1 MPRVFLSRLAR
12 VAWLAATALVGL
24 GACNGPPR
32 ISLGAAASATTPRDG
47 STALPDASAPDG
59 PADAP
64 EGTTDAPALPVF
76 YLSPTGDNGN
86 PGTRERPWR
95 TFVFALRL
103 LSPGATLVLLDG
115 TYDGGT
121 SGYFNARCDVTG
133 NNTPDGTAA
142 APVTVRAE
150 HPRAAWLRGDASGPP
165 FYMDNCD
172 YWTIEGLRLTSD
184 DFANAPDTAD
194 AGSVVFLGPANH
206 HVILRRLL
214 ASHPNRYKHSH
225 VVRIGDGSQDI
236 LVEECEVYD
245 FHHNAFETTRTDG
258 VIFRR
263 NYVNARTTE
272 SSKDLAGGYAS
283 VDPARGDYGFLLE
296 ETRFALVENNIVE
309 NTYAGFGIVG
319 RYTGFPADQPMPAN
333 DPIDFNRLLGNV
345 VNQASTYGI
354 RLESRCAANQVP
366 CTESVRIVQNTELT
380 DDVVLGAGGL
390 IGVSSSGAV
399 STRVSQVTVIGAG
412 SGIVFA
418 KEAQNHGV
426 TSSSRT
432 VDSLVVDFQT
442 TGFRADGED
451 DWSFDHCAGAP
462 AAGTTAPLYQP
473 DDAHVASRVATAP
486 DLGDCLVYLPVGS
499 RLRGAG
505 SGTRDV
511 GAGVLDRYEG
521 GVLTTKPL
529 WDPGTGAFPCGD
541 VVAGVND
548 DANSSC
554 IGVHTRL
561 HVNAAGCQLP

>member
-1 MPRVFLSRLAR
+1 MRHAL
-12 VAWLAATALVGL
+12 VALLAASGLVG
-24 GACNGPPR
+24 ACYGPPR
-32 ISLGAAASATTPRDG
+32 ISLGAVAPATSRDG
-47 STALPDASAPDG
+47 ATEAPADAADAATLDAPDDASG
-59 PADAP
+59 PADGP
-64 EGTTDAPALPVF
+64 TLPVF
-76 YLSPTGDNGN
+76 YLSPTGDDGN

-95 TFVFALRL
+95 KFAFALPL

-133 NNTPDGTAA
+133 TNAPDGTAA
-142 APVTVRAE
+142 APITVRAE

-165 FYMDNCD
+165 LYMDNCS
-172 YWTIEGLRLTSD
+172 YWTLEGLRVTSD
-184 DFANAPDTAD
+184 DFMNAPDTAD
-194 AGSVVFLGPANH
+194 AGSVVFLGPNND
-206 HVILRRLL
+206 HVVLRRLL

-225 VVRIGDGSQDI
+225 VVRIGDGSHDI

-245 FHHNAFETTRTDG
+245 FHHNAFETTRTDT

-263 NYVNARTTE
+263 NYVNNPRPDLAR
-272 SSKDLAGGYAS
+272 DLAGGYAS
-283 VDPARGDYGFLLE
+283 IDSARGDYGFLLE
-296 ETRFALVENNIVE
+296 ETRFAIVENNIVE
-309 NTYAGFGIVG
+309 NTYAGIGVVG
-319 RYTGFPADQPMPAN
+319 RYTGFPADDPPAAS
-333 DPIDFNRLLGNV
+333 DPLNFNRLLGNV
-345 VNQASTYGI
+345 LSGASTFGI
-354 RLESRCAANQVP
+354 RLESRCAGVAP
-366 CTESVRIVQNTELT
+366 CTESVRIVRNTELT
-380 DDVVLGAGGL
+380 DDVVVGGAV
-390 IGVSSSGAV
+390 GVSSAGAV
-399 STRVSQVTVIGAG
+399 NTTVSQVTIIGAA

-418 KEAQNHGV
+418 KEPQNVGV

-432 VDSLVVDFQT
+432 FDSLVVDFQT

-473 DDAHVASRVATAP
+473 DDAHVASRIATAP
-486 DLGDCLVYLPVGS
+486 DLGDCLVYLPAGS

-529 WDPGTGAFPCGD
+529 WAPGTGAFPCGD
-541 VVAGVND
+541 LVAGVND
-548 DANSSC
+548 DANTSC

-561 HVNAAGCQLP
+561 HVNAAGCQIP